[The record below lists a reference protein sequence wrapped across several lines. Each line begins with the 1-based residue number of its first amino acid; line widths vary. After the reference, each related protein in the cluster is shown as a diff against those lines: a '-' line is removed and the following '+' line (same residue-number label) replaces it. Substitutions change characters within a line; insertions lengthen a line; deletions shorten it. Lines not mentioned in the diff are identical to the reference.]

1 MAADRRIG
9 GPDSGEVA
17 GHPVGDHRWTPRL
30 AMGESRISP
39 NTGESVKPWLSMT
52 KIDPFGMAWMLPRH
66 PGLLLPPRKGGTT

>member
-1 MAADRRIG
+1 
-9 GPDSGEVA
+9 
-17 GHPVGDHRWTPRL
+17 
-30 AMGESRISP
+30 MGESRISP